1 MLPERLDNC
10 LFCLPNLYPLPVKRF
25 IPAIG
30 WFILSLILLCLPG
43 STIPKYPWL
52 ATIYAD
58 KWVHITLFFIL
69 CFLFVRPFRK
79 SGYKDLQR
87 KKWFLGIV
95 LGGIAYGT
103 IMEFVQKYWIPNR
116 SFEILDI
123 AADSVGCLLAYLY
136 SLKRFLQ
143 KG

>member
-1 MLPERLDNC
+1 MS
-10 LFCLPNLYPLPVKRF
+10 VTRF
-25 IPAIG
+25 FPAIG
-30 WFILSLILLCLPG
+30 WLILSLILLCLPG
-43 STIPKYPWL
+43 SAIPKFPWL
-52 ATIYAD
+52 AVIHAD

-69 CFLFVRPFRK
+69 CFLFARPFFK
-79 SGYKDLQR
+79 SDYRDIQR
-87 KKWFLGIV
+87 KKWFLGIM
-95 LGGIAYGT
+95 LGGIVYGT

-136 SLKRFLQ
+136 SRRRFLQ